1 MLLSPSLEDDIE
13 KYRDTSN
20 DTSPK
25 NASLDF
31 SGAIFQIVCIA
42 AAIWLPAKEGE
53 VEEVPQKGGPTAPPR
68 HKGKHNEKKKR
79 R

>member
-1 MLLSPSLEDDIE
+1 MSDLLEPLS
-13 KYRDTSN
+13 TSEYII
-20 DTSPK
+20 DEI
-25 NASLDF
+25 LRYGLF
-31 SGAIFQIVCIA
+31 LGAIFQMVCIA

-68 HKGKHNEKKKR
+68 HKGKHSDKKKR